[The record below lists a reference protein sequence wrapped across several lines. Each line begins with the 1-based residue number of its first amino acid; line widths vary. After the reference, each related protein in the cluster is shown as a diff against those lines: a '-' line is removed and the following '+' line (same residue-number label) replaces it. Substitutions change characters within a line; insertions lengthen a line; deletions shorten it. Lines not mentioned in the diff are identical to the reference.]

1 MYYVSLLRGLAGS
14 VAEGIT
20 VNGVLNLCSVSSPG
34 RCAEVTASYISYDIK
49 F

>member
-1 MYYVSLLRGLAGS
+1 MYYVSLLRGMAGPI
-14 VAEGIT
+14 AQGIT
-20 VNGVLNLCSVSSPG
+20 VNGVLNLCGVSSPG